1 MTVIEIGKK
10 DIMNPITLSMITFVL
25 LSVFGFLF
33 FYKNLITLRHDLAN
47 NKNVIEMEQVKN
59 AELKNNLYKIV
70 DEMSQEDFLRESG
83 FVFDQSPYYVQ
94 SFSEIS
100 YAE

>member
-10 DIMNPITLSMITFVL
+10 DIINPITLSMVALVL

-47 NKNVIEMEQVKN
+47 NMDVIEEEQVKN

-70 DEMSQEDFLRESG
+70 DEISQESFLRDNG
-83 FVFDQSPYYVQ
+83 FVFDSSPYYVQ
-94 SFSEIS
+94 SSSEIS